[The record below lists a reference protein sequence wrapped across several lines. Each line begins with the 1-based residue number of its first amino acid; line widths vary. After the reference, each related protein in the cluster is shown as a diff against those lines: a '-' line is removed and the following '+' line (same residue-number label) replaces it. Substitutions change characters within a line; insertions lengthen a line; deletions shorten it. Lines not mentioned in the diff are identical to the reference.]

1 MKDLAA
7 ALAVLFER
15 MATFFGGY
23 WVRGKIEQLNDAEAD
38 IEIHKKLEKSRKM
51 YAGLSHEQRLAILR
65 KRAKK

>member
-7 ALAVLFER
+7 ALVAIFER
-15 MATFFGGY
+15 IATFFSGY
-23 WVRGKIEQLNDAEAD
+23 WVRGKVEQLNDAEAD

-51 YAGLSHEQRLAILR
+51 YAGLSHKQRLDVLR